1 MPTINPLYL
10 DANASDLLRPVARA
24 AMIAALDA
32 ANPASVHQFGRQARQ
47 ILEQAREIVA
57 GYCHARPQ
65 DLVFTSG
72 ATEANALAIHAL
84 GGDRPILI
92 GATEHDAIRAP
103 AQATGRAVC
112 IPVLRSGSIDLAAL
126 EQALATHPPALV
138 CLMAANNET
147 GVIHPLAQIA
157 ALCARYGAALHVDAA
172 QAIGR
177 IVIDPLGAGA
187 TSFAVSSHKMGG
199 PKGAGVLVLAT
210 EAAERLAPLIKGGGQ
225 ERGRRGGTPDL
236 AAIAGFAAAIKAIGP
251 DEANRLAPLRDAID
265 QGALALG
272 AQVIGHDAPRL
283 ANTTCLAVPQ
293 VAAQTQVIAL
303 DLAGIAVSAGA
314 ACSSGKVARSH
325 VLDAMGFSALADC
338 AIRVSLPWNC
348 AADAP
353 ARFLAAY
360 RDSISRALHN
370 GHRSHIATAE
380 PSDIV
385 TAEPSHIVAAEPSD
399 IVAAEPVA

>member
-10 DANASDLLRPVARA
+10 DANASDLLRPAARTA
-24 AMIAALDA
+24 IIAALDA
-32 ANPASVHQFGRQARQ
+32 ANPASVHQFGRNARQ
-47 ILEQAREIVA
+47 ILEQARGIIA
-57 GYCHARPQ
+57 DYCHARAQ

-84 GGDRPILI
+84 GGDRAILI

-103 AQATGRAVC
+103 AQATGRAMV
-112 IPVLRSGSIDLAAL
+112 IPVLRSGTIDLAAF
-126 EQALATHPPALV
+126 ERALAAHAPALV
-138 CLMAANNET
+138 CMMAANNET

-157 ALCARYGAALHVDAA
+157 ALCARYGACLHIDAA

-177 IVIDPLGAGA
+177 IALDPLGAGA
-187 TSFAVSSHKMGG
+187 TSFAISSHKMGG
-199 PKGAGVLVLAT
+199 PKGAGALVLAA

-251 DEANRLAPLRDAID
+251 DEAPRLARLRDMID
-265 QGALALG
+265 DAALAFG
-272 AQVIGHDAPRL
+272 AQVIGLDAPRL
-283 ANTTCLAVPQ
+283 PNTTCLAVPPI
-293 VAAQTQVIAL
+293 AAQTQVIAL

-325 VLDAMGFSALADC
+325 VLDAMGLDALADC

-348 AADAP
+348 PDDAP

-370 GHRSHIATAE
+370 GQRSHIATAE
-380 PSDIV
+380 P
-385 TAEPSHIVAAEPSD
+385 VA
-399 IVAAEPVA
+399 